1 MARRL
6 LPRQP
11 FAWGPL
17 PTHST
22 LDKSA
27 TRRLGIIAVSVSL
40 VAGVLLVLCLY
51 IFVKC
56 RQERH
61 KKRQAIKV
69 SRR

>member
-1 MARRL
+1 M
-6 LPRQP
+6 LP
-11 FAWGPL
+11 
-17 PTHST
+17 ST
-22 LDKSA
+22 LDKS

-56 RQERH
+56 RQERY

-69 SRR
+69 RVNDR

>member
-1 MARRL
+1 MNWA
-6 LPRQP
+6 P
-11 FAWGPL
+11 
-17 PTHST
+17 ST
-22 LDKSA
+22 LEKDKA
-27 TRRLGIIAVSVSL
+27 TRRLGIIAMSVSL

-69 SRR
+69 RETTRLVL